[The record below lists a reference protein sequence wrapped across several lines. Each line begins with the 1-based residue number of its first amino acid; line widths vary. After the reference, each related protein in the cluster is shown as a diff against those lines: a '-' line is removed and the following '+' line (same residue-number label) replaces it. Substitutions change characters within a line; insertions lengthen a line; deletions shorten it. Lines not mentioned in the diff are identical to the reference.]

1 MSTKPVQFVNA
12 SGKPIDIKQMMTEGA
27 RQRYLLGKDAAPKRK
42 PTVKNGYA
50 APPGTGPE
58 GETCKTCAHKVRC
71 GNYGGK
77 SFLKCNLRRSTWTSG
92 EGTDIL
98 ARTPACNKWEP
109 VPTGRAEG

>member
-1 MSTKPVQFVNA
+1 MSTKPVQFVNVH
-12 SGKPIDIKQMMTEGA
+12 GKPVDLAQQMQEA
-27 RQRYLLGKDAAPKRK
+27 FRDAAASRVAGKPAKRK

-77 SFLKCNLRRSTWTSG
+77 SFLKCNLRKATWTSG

-98 ARTPACNKWEP
+98 ARTPACNKWEK
-109 VPTGRAEG
+109 AS